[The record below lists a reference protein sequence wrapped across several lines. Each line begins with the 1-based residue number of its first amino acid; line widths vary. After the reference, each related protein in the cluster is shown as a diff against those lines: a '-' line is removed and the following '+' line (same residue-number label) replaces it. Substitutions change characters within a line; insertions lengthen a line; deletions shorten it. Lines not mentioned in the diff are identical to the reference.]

1 MIVDGYKGFNGNKT
15 NRYGYTFE
23 EGKTYKIDGDISFGN
38 EGNGFHMCTSLSDV
52 FRYFDDDIVVAR
64 VIGYGNTVCY
74 NDEYNGYYE
83 MYAVSNLYITKFLTR
98 EEIVDKM
105 LKCSDI
111 DTLKF
116 ISTYVLNEEEKKLF
130 LQKYNQDIKMKKYI
144 LYYQYGYKNI
154 FSNKNEDYQE
164 GVYPY
169 LDILVRI
176 NQKYFKNSNIRLN
189 TTEDLITIDFMIREF
204 YQYLVT
210 ENNLRNII
218 ASLLNLCGR
227 SWLLQPFYDGN
238 TKTLKDFMT
247 IIFHE
252 LGYIIDMNNP
262 DIPII
267 PIFYYENEICEEKD
281 IQNILNRLKKRK

>member
-1 MIVDGYKGFNGNKT
+1 
-15 NRYGYTFE
+15 
-23 EGKTYKIDGDISFGN
+23 
-38 EGNGFHMCTSLSDV
+38 
-52 FRYFDDDIVVAR
+52 
-64 VIGYGNTVCY
+64 
-74 NDEYNGYYE
+74 
-83 MYAVSNLYITKFLTR
+83 
-98 EEIVDKM
+98 M

-116 ISTYVLNEEEKKLF
+116 ISTYVLNEDEKKLF

-144 LYYQYGYKNI
+144 LYYQYGYQNI

-189 TTEDLITIDFMIREF
+189 TTEDLITIDFIIREF
-204 YQYLVT
+204 YQYLFT

-227 SWLLQPFYDGN
+227 LWLLQPFYDGN

-247 IIFHE
+247 IIFNE
-252 LGYIIDMNNP
+252 LGYIIDMNNS

-281 IQNILNRLKKRK
+281 IQNILSRLKKRK